1 MKPDDRPQ
9 GDSAPVAALGA
20 AAGLALPTAAPHRA
34 SRPVLVALSLGHG
47 SADLCSSALFAVLPF
62 LVVAYGYGYVQAGAF
77 ALTAS
82 LAGAVVQPL
91 IGAHGDRGEAH
102 RLLPA
107 GLLLSG
113 AGIAAVGFT
122 TSFALTLL
130 AVAVCSAGVA
140 AYHPEGAR
148 WARRA
153 AATHRVTSDMSVFSL
168 GGGVGYGLGPL
179 VVAAVLAP
187 LGLRGTPLVAVVPVA
202 AAVIVVVALRRFRAR
217 PAEDSCTHLD
227 AIPLASEWRPFVLLL
242 GLFFVA
248 SGVAVGLLT
257 FIPLFLLEARGS
269 SPAAAN
275 VMTSVLLVAGAAGTL
290 LGGIAADRLGRRFVL
305 LAPQLVLV
313 PAIALLPALGYTLM
327 LPVMAVVGLALNANM
342 STTLVLA
349 QEYLPTRMGLAT
361 GLMIGFSGGAGG
373 LIALA
378 LGLLGDAAGPNAVL
392 YALAALPLAVAAFAW
407 RLPLP
412 AAAPP
417 GTVWSR
423 RVVTEP

>member
-1 MKPDDRPQ
+1 
-9 GDSAPVAALGA
+9 V
-20 AAGLALPTAAPHRA
+20 
-34 SRPVLVALSLGHG
+34 SRSTLFALSLGHG

-62 LVVAYGYGYVQAGAF
+62 LVVAHGYSYVEAGAF

-107 GLLLSG
+107 GLLLSA

-122 TSFALTLL
+122 TDYALTLL
-130 AVAVCSAGVA
+130 AVAVCSAGSA

-153 AATHRVTSDMSVFSL
+153 AADHRVTSDMSVFSL

-179 VVAAVLAP
+179 VVAAALAP

-202 AAVIVVVALRRFRAR
+202 AAVVVVVALRRFRAR
-217 PAEDSCTHLD
+217 PADQSSARPAAHPPGC
-227 AIPLASEWRPFVLLL
+227 EWGPFALLL

-257 FIPLFLLEARGS
+257 FVPLYLLEARGS

-275 VMTSVLLVAGAAGTL
+275 VMTSALLVAGAAGTL
-290 LGGIAADRLGRRFVL
+290 LGGLAADRLGRRFVL
-305 LAPQLVLV
+305 IAPQLVLV
-313 PAIALLPALGYTLM
+313 PAIALLPSLSYTLM
-327 LPVMAVVGLALNANM
+327 LPAMAVVGLAVNANM

-361 GLMIGFSGGAGG
+361 GLMIGFAGGAGG

-378 LGLLGDAAGPNAVL
+378 LGLLGDAAGPSAVL
-392 YALAALPLAVAAFAW
+392 YALAVLPLAVAAFAF
-407 RLPLP
+407 RLPRP
-412 AAAPP
+412 VAAPA
-417 GTVWSR
+417 GTLWSR
-423 RVVTEP
+423 QVVTEP

>member
-1 MKPDDRPQ
+1 MTL
-9 GDSAPVAALGA
+9 APPA
-20 AAGLALPTAAPHRA
+20 REA
-34 SRPVLVALSLGHG
+34 SRPALLAFSLGHG

-62 LVVAYGYGYVQAGAF
+62 LVVAYGYSYLQAGAF

-82 LAGAVVQPL
+82 LASAVVQPL

-107 GLLLSG
+107 GLLLAA

-122 TSFALTLL
+122 TSYPLTLL

-187 LGLRGTPLVAVVPVA
+187 LGLRGTPLVAAVPVA
-202 AAVIVVVALRRFRAR
+202 AAVIVVVALRHFRAR
-217 PAEDSCTHLD
+217 PVEELPEDH
-227 AIPLASEWRPFVLLL
+227 AVRPLGCEWRPFALLL

-257 FIPLFLLEARGS
+257 FVPLYLLEARGA

-275 VMTSVLLVAGAAGTL
+275 VMTSALLVAGAAGTL
-290 LGGIAADRLGRRFVL
+290 LGGLAADRLGRRAVL
-305 LAPQLVLV
+305 LVPQFILV
-313 PAIALLPALGYTLM
+313 PAIALLPALSYALM
-327 LPVMAVVGLALNANM
+327 LPVMVVVGLALNANM

-349 QEYLPTRMGLAT
+349 QEYLPTR
-361 GLMIGFSGGAGG
+361 
-373 LIALA
+373 
-378 LGLLGDAAGPNAVL
+378 
-392 YALAALPLAVAAFAW
+392 
-407 RLPLP
+407 
-412 AAAPP
+412 
-417 GTVWSR
+417 
-423 RVVTEP
+423 

>member
-1 MKPDDRPQ
+1 
-9 GDSAPVAALGA
+9 
-20 AAGLALPTAAPHRA
+20 
-34 SRPVLVALSLGHG
+34 VALSLGHG

-62 LVVAYGYGYVQAGAF
+62 LVVAYGYGYLQAGAF

-82 LAGAVVQPL
+82 LASAVVQPL

-107 GLLLSG
+107 GLLLAA

-122 TSFALTLL
+122 TSFPLTLV

-148 WARRA
+148 WARRS
-153 AATHRVTSDMSVFSL
+153 AATERVTSDMSVFSL

-187 LGLRGTPLVAVVPVA
+187 LGLRGTPLVAVVPVT
-202 AAVIVVVALRRFRAR
+202 AAVVVVAALRRFRAR
-217 PAEDSCTHLD
+217 PLEGLPEHHA
-227 AIPLASEWRPFVLLL
+227 ARPLGCEWGPFGLLL

-248 SGVAVGLLT
+248 SGVAIGLLT
-257 FIPLFLLEARGS
+257 FVPLYLLEARDA

-290 LGGIAADRLGRRFVL
+290 FGGIAADRLGRRFVL
-305 LAPQLVLV
+305 LAPQFVLV
-313 PAIALLPALGYTLM
+313 PAIALSPALSYALM
-327 LPVMAVVGLALNANM
+327 VPVMVVVGLAINANM

-361 GLMIGFSGGAGG
+361 GLMIGLSGGAGG

-378 LGLLGDAAGPNAVL
+378 LGLLGDAAGPSAVL
-392 YALAALPLAVAAFAW
+392 YALAALPLAVAALAW
-407 RLPLP
+407 RLPRP
-412 AAAPP
+412 AAAPA

-423 RVVTEP
+423 RVVAER

>member
-1 MKPDDRPQ
+1 MTMT
-9 GDSAPVAALGA
+9 APV
-20 AAGLALPTAAPHRA
+20 LPA
-34 SRPVLVALSLGHG
+34 SRPALFALSLGHG

-62 LVVAYGYGYVQAGAF
+62 LVVEYGYGYLQAGAF

-82 LAGAVVQPL
+82 LAAAVFQPL
-91 IGAHGDRGEAH
+91 LGAHGDRGEAH
-102 RLLPA
+102 WLLPA
-107 GLLLSG
+107 GLLVAA

-122 TSFALTLL
+122 TSYWATLL

-153 AATHRVTSDMSVFSL
+153 AATDRVTSDMSVFSL

-179 VVAAVLAP
+179 VVAAALAP
-187 LGLRGTPLVAVVPVA
+187 LGLRGTPVVALVPIA
-202 AAVIVVVALRRFRAR
+202 AAVVVIAVLRRFRAR
-217 PAEDSCTHLD
+217 PPEDGLEPREARPQTN
-227 AIPLASEWRPFVLLL
+227 EWKPFVLLL
-242 GLFFVA
+242 CLFFVA
-248 SGVAVGLLT
+248 SGVATGLIT
-257 FIPLFLLEARGS
+257 FVPLFVLEARAA

-275 VMTSVLLVAGAAGTL
+275 VMSSVLLVSGAAGTL
-290 LGGIAADRLGRRFVL
+290 LGGVAADRLGRRFVL
-305 LAPQLVLV
+305 VVPQLVLV
-313 PAIALLPALGYTLM
+313 PAIALLPSLGYTAM
-327 LPVMAVVGLALNANM
+327 IPAMVVVGLAINANM

-378 LGLLGDAAGPNAVL
+378 LGFLGDAAGPSAVL
-392 YALAALPLAVAAFAW
+392 YTLALLPLAVAALAL
-407 RLPLP
+407 RLSRPG
-412 AAAPP
+412 AAPP

-423 RVVTEP
+423 RIAASQ